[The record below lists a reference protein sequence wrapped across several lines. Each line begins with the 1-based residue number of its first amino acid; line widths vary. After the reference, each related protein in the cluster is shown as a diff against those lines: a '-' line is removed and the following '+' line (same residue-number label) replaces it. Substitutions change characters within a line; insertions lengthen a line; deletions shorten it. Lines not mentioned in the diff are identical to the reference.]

1 MNGASGPRNT
11 RLVTIFLPAKN
22 EEGAIGRTLRSM
34 PIATINAMGFDV
46 ELLVLDGHSTD
57 QTAEIARGFG
67 ATVIPDG
74 PGVRGKG
81 AAVRQAIPLFHGE
94 FAVMIDADGTY
105 AADAIPRVLLSLLR
119 DEADIVMAHRLI
131 QPGSMTPS
139 HLVGNVALSL
149 LASGLNQK
157 LVLDVCTGLWG
168 FRTSLLRSMPLQSNR
183 FGLEVELFS
192 YAIRLGHRVKRV
204 RVDYLPRVGG
214 AANLSFGHDGLRIL
228 QRMMR
233 ARFGPIPQMET
244 RHEGRPPPPMVGH
257 GDAA

>member
-1 MNGASGPRNT
+1 MTDPAPR
-11 RLVTIFLPAKN
+11 RPLVTIFLPAKN

-34 PIATINAMGFDV
+34 PLPTVHAMGFDT

-57 QTAEIARGFG
+57 RTADIAREFG

-81 AAVRQAIPLFHGE
+81 AAVRQAIPLVRGD

-105 AADAIPRVLLSLLR
+105 AADAIPRVLLPLLR

-149 LASGLNQK
+149 LATGLNQK

-168 FRTSLLRSMPLQSNR
+168 FKTQALRDMPLQSDR
-183 FGLEVELFS
+183 FGLEVELFA
-192 YAIRLGHRVKRV
+192 YANRLNQRVHRV
-204 RVDYLPRVGG
+204 RVDYLPRDGG
-214 AANLSFGHDGLRIL
+214 PAKLSFGHDGLRIL

-233 ARFGPIPQMET
+233 ARFGRLPATQTADIGP
-244 RHEGRPPPPMVGH
+244 RPPPGISVGEVQ
-257 GDAA
+257 A